1 MSMDIY
7 NINNYSEKELYAILD
22 MTNPSDR
29 ELEAKIL
36 HMIWKYDNMQNES
49 GNRLSRFFKD
59 IYDFFFK
66 NEEDGEDE
74 DEYKDENTSIIE
86 NFTSKETPNA
96 TVKGDSPSNAHSNA
110 PSNAPSTMPIV
121 SADKTDGRDVK
132 YSVGL
137 DYSKDKLNPLL
148 KQTIK
153 RILSIDS
160 QYREDKSSMSTD
172 FTFNLSDSLRDVVS
186 IKLYSIQIPYTW
198 YTINSN
204 FGSNVFYLK
213 GNSPGVNNGSHD
225 IKISIPV
232 GNYTAPELIA
242 ATRKSIISLQTNP
255 LYTDINFGNT
265 DISYN
270 YANSKSTLTLDL
282 SNTYNEMYYSLYFSK
297 WTSSFTDIS
306 RNQSIPSFFGLNQGD
321 QSFPYYSFRIY
332 SDYSTL
338 PMSGTIAYNNEPF
351 YSNYLLTNMN
361 NYFTVVQYIG
371 NAPST
376 EYISD
381 PSNCRILNTFKITF
395 GLDVNGGRSYSRPI
409 LFNDLN
415 KQLSNNTYLFSS
427 SNAGSSSALGISQIK
442 RVDVSDNIVTHVG
455 NGFSHYELDII
466 LNRYT
471 VQIVP
476 NSKVAV
482 IFPNETAN
490 IPIWTG
496 LQSAFVFTTEVH
508 ELSTIISET
517 TSIQKDYNILS
528 EPYIY
533 LECKKP
539 YFSDVSLN
547 NYIIQIANSSVVGY
561 KLDEYIDAI
570 NTAINNTNDTTITF
584 GNPRGVFDSP
594 NNTNV
599 SIIPETSFF
608 NLRLDITKNFTQK
621 NYVMDISGTF
631 MNTILNL
638 SDGNNIGI
646 DLSSNNIFTSVFP
659 IIGSGYNFAPTQDV
673 SYVMM
678 IRPNPT
684 GGNQRIPT
692 YYISLDPRNTNPP
705 SYFYSS
711 LEINILQNDL
721 KTAFSKFT
729 DEDGS
734 NVLSSTEFSLT
745 VDGNNINM
753 DLKLNISKTI
763 TEQDYQ
769 LSFIDPSANNVWD
782 SSANSWSYYLG
793 IPQQTYDLSGAALTV
808 NNYSSITGTRKV
820 LGDNITLDSTNNTIF
835 ISPINP
841 MNASGL
847 GDGLYSSDNAN
858 GTIITIPPD
867 TYTRTQLINRINT
880 LLNTGY
886 SVGTTV
892 STTSLM
898 NNNIV
903 YGKIRLNMNRV
914 YTIVDYRLV
923 FYDPFSFVQ
932 FFTGTNSIKNT
943 TWDATL
949 GWILGFRNATEF
961 YFSSKDA
968 NIGVLVGDTVVS
980 VTIYNYFMILL
991 NDYNLN
997 HLNDGLVT
1005 TTQKENII
1013 PIPSYISQSE
1023 YRVDPVSGKLIAPTV
1038 DSNVNNVNAFRNNL
1052 TRNQIYSAQ
1061 EIINTQRNVVTSTS
1075 GANNSYYSSGPFAN
1089 DVFALLPIKVA
1100 GLQNNSVYVD
1110 YGGTLQNQERVY
1122 FGPVNISRLSIKLI
1136 NDKGEVVDL
1145 NNANWSCSLIVEQLY
1160 QQNKI

>member
-1 MSMDIY
+1 
-7 NINNYSEKELYAILD
+7 
-22 MTNPSDR
+22 
-29 ELEAKIL
+29 
-36 HMIWKYDNMQNES
+36 
-49 GNRLSRFFKD
+49 
-59 IYDFFFK
+59 
-66 NEEDGEDE
+66 
-74 DEYKDENTSIIE
+74 
-86 NFTSKETPNA
+86 
-96 TVKGDSPSNAHSNA
+96 
-110 PSNAPSTMPIV
+110 
-121 SADKTDGRDVK
+121 
-132 YSVGL
+132 
-137 DYSKDKLNPLL
+137 
-148 KQTIK
+148 
-153 RILSIDS
+153 
-160 QYREDKSSMSTD
+160 
-172 FTFNLSDSLRDVVS
+172 
-186 IKLYSIQIPYTW
+186 
-198 YTINSN
+198 
-204 FGSNVFYLK
+204 
-213 GNSPGVNNGSHD
+213 
-225 IKISIPV
+225 
-232 GNYTAPELIA
+232 
-242 ATRKSIISLQTNP
+242 
-255 LYTDINFGNT
+255 
-265 DISYN
+265 
-270 YANSKSTLTLDL
+270 
-282 SNTYNEMYYSLYFSK
+282 
-297 WTSSFTDIS
+297 
-306 RNQSIPSFFGLNQGD
+306 
-321 QSFPYYSFRIY
+321 
-332 SDYSTL
+332 
-338 PMSGTIAYNNEPF
+338 
-351 YSNYLLTNMN
+351 MN

-914 YTIVDYRLV
+914 YTILDYRLV
-923 FYDPFSFVQ
+923 FY
-932 FFTGTNSIKNT
+932 
-943 TWDATL
+943 
-949 GWILGFRNATEF
+949 
-961 YFSSKDA
+961 
-968 NIGVLVGDTVVS
+968 
-980 VTIYNYFMILL
+980 
-991 NDYNLN
+991 
-997 HLNDGLVT
+997 
-1005 TTQKENII
+1005 
-1013 PIPSYISQSE
+1013 
-1023 YRVDPVSGKLIAPTV
+1023 
-1038 DSNVNNVNAFRNNL
+1038 
-1052 TRNQIYSAQ
+1052 
-1061 EIINTQRNVVTSTS
+1061 
-1075 GANNSYYSSGPFAN
+1075 
-1089 DVFALLPIKVA
+1089 
-1100 GLQNNSVYVD
+1100 
-1110 YGGTLQNQERVY
+1110 
-1122 FGPVNISRLSIKLI
+1122 
-1136 NDKGEVVDL
+1136 
-1145 NNANWSCSLIVEQLY
+1145 
-1160 QQNKI
+1160 